1 MTQGYIGGSFAPP
14 LPVEKLAEY
23 RKAIEANAPADLKD
37 SLLGLCTM
45 VETFQATPESSQP
58 KAKHPVGKGYIQ
70 KLDDAEIKRIWDLV
84 PWDWECEALQE
95 RARQMP
101 ATDAD
106 RDNTRRNREYKAHG
120 EVMPQNEWI
129 VTARMAANHL
139 VWFAKELTK
148 DREPCTNDKL

>member
-14 LPVEKLAEY
+14 LPAEKLTEY
-23 RKAIEANAPADLKD
+23 RKAIEANAPEDLKD

-84 PWDWECEALQE
+84 PWSWECEALQ
-95 RARQMP
+95 ARLNTIPSGSPVRTP
-101 ATDAD
+101 AF
-106 RDNTRRNREYKAHG
+106 
-120 EVMPQNEWI
+120 
-129 VTARMAANHL
+129 HL
-139 VWFAKELTK
+139 LWFAKELTK